1 MGLPS
6 GLSGCMMRIIQKIH
20 GLDYNLCPCQFWLDK
35 VFPFQINCLESFTI
49 MKIKSQVAIA
59 GILFAG
65 LLTTGCQ
72 QMGAQQSTGQQ
83 VTETPKVDVPA
94 VVTPPPVAPPV
105 RQIQPRVPQVKA
117 KGNYKGPVAQDAAA
131 AAAMQQYKK

>member
-83 VTETPKVDVPA
+83 VTEAPA
-94 VVTPPPVAPPV
+94 APVAAAPAPVAAPV
-105 RQIQPRVPQVKA
+105 RQAPAPRVPQVKA
-117 KGNYKGPVAQDAAA
+117 KGNYKGPVAQDAAS
-131 AAAMQQYKK
+131 AAAMKQYQK

>member
-1 MGLPS
+1 MVWIITYVHTNS
-6 GLSGCMMRIIQKIH
+6 GLG
-20 GLDYNLCPCQFWLDK
+20 K

-59 GILFAG
+59 GLLFAG

-83 VTETPKVDVPA
+83 VTEAPKVEAPA
-94 VVTPPPVAPPV
+94 VVTPPPVAAPV
-105 RQIQPRVPQVKA
+105 RQAPAPRVPHVKA
-117 KGNYKGPVAQDAAA
+117 KGNYKGPVAQDAAS
-131 AAAMQQYKK
+131 AAAMKQYQK

>member
-20 GLDYNLCPCQFWLDK
+20 GLHRNLCSCQFWLDR

-83 VTETPKVDVPA
+83 VTEAPA
-94 VVTPPPVAPPV
+94 APVAAAPAPVAAPV
-105 RQIQPRVPQVKA
+105 RQAPAPRVPQVKA
-117 KGNYKGPVAQDAAA
+117 KGNYKGPVAQDAAS
-131 AAAMQQYKK
+131 AAAMKQYQK